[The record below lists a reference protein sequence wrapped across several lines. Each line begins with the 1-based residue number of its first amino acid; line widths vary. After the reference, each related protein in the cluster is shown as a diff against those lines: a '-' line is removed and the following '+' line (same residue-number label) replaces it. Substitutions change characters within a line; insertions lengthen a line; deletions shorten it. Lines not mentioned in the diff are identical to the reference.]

1 MTVMT
6 EPPRDPFGDL
16 LAANARYADRF
27 SGGEQ
32 FDGIAHAGL
41 GILTCMDSRIEPL
54 GMVGLAIGDAKII
67 RSPGGRLTDDAM
79 LGMILGVTL
88 LGVTRIMVIP
98 HTRCAMAQDDGTIR
112 QAAMDNSGV
121 DLGAL
126 RIGAFPDQ
134 MAAAR
139 HDVTRL
145 RQEPLINSRAAVAGF
160 LYDVDTG
167 KLTRVSD

>member
-1 MTVMT
+1 MT
-6 EPPRDPFGDL
+6 DLAPFTDL
-16 LAANARYADRF
+16 LAANKEYAARF
-27 SGGEQ
+27 TGGEQ

-54 GMVGLAIGDAKII
+54 GMVGLQIGDAKII
-67 RSPGGRLTDDAM
+67 RTPGGRLTDDAM
-79 LGMILGVTL
+79 LGMILGVAL

-98 HTRCAMAQDDGTIR
+98 HTRCAMAQDDGRIR
-112 QAAMDNSGV
+112 EAAMTKNGV

-139 HDVTRL
+139 HDVARL
-145 RQEPLINSRAAVAGF
+145 RHEPLVSSRAAVAGF
-160 LYDVDTG
+160 VYDVDSG
-167 KLTRVSD
+167 LLTPVED